1 MPLSIWP
8 EHQCIPVRVCLLC
21 LIERTFANAKGQ
33 SLLNWFKRQRQE
45 PSSEVREDGNKMSP
59 SKRNCQ
65 TVPQYYSAPIMK
77 VAFLWNL
84 NKMWSVRLPDEDNL
98 NNHLSDSSFTQ
109 NFQWLSWSHYRIPV
123 SQRKEHIY
131 KDQIFTEDLRVHEY
145 LGNVPR

>member
-21 LIERTFANAKGQ
+21 LIERTFANAEGQ

-65 TVPQYYSAPIMK
+65 TGSNTIVPP
-77 VAFLWNL
+77 LW
-84 NKMWSVRLPDEDNL
+84 R
-98 NNHLSDSSFTQ
+98 
-109 NFQWLSWSHYRIPV
+109 WLFYGIWTKCEV
-123 SQRKEHIY
+123 
-131 KDQIFTEDLRVHEY
+131 
-145 LGNVPR
+145 